1 MLDQS
6 TLLQL
11 LLVVVLSMISGLY
24 AGTNWRLLMAT
35 VGLTI
40 GLMSLDE
47 TTLQVVRN
55 TGDEKQRRYAER
67 IAPIR
72 KDGYMLLV
80 TLILTSTVN

>member
-1 MLDQS
+1 MGS
-6 TLLQL
+6 
-11 LLVVVLSMISGLY
+11 
-24 AGTNWRLLMAT
+24 LMS
-35 VGLTI
+35 GLTI

-47 TTLQVVRN
+47 TTLQVIRN

-80 TLILTSTVN
+80 TLILASTVSHLLYTHYM